1 MKNFIYV
8 RCYVDISHDM
18 PPSFMHK
25 FVQAEDE
32 ADAYFQGLCRSPEL
46 TVQEEKNGYHGRA
59 MNDYVIE
66 VFKSQFI

>member
-8 RCYVDISHDM
+8 RCYVDTRHGM

-25 FVQAEDE
+25 FVQAKDE

-46 TVQEEKNGYHGRA
+46 TEKEQTDGYRGRA